1 MPMFKNYQPHSFGVI
16 CSKKKKWNKKIP
28 IVVYKVVSN
37 LPSWFIIEY
46 TRTSANEIKD

>member
-16 CSKKKKWNKKIP
+16 YSTKKWNKKIP
-28 IVVYKVVSN
+28 IVVYQVVSN

>member
-16 CSKKKKWNKKIP
+16 CSKKKWNKKIP
-28 IVVYKVVSN
+28 IVVYQVVSN

-46 TRTSANEIKD
+46 TRTSANEIKN

>member
-1 MPMFKNYQPHSFGVI
+1 MPMLKNYQPHSFGVI
-16 CSKKKKWNKKIP
+16 YSTKKKWNKKIP
-28 IVVYKVVSN
+28 IVVYQVVSN